1 MHILY
6 GLGIP
11 LLMLNPEAIF
21 QRYKPKLFFRIFIT
35 ALFIIEKKMN
45 MLLNLRCWMKK
56 FQLVYNGLSL

>member
-45 MLLNLRCWMKK
+45 MLLNLRC
-56 FQLVYNGLSL
+56 